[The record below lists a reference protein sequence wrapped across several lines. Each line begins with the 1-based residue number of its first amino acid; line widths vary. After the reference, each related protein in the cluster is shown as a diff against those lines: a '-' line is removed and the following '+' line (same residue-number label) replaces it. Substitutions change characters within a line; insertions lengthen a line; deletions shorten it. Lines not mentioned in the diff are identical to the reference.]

1 MEETKKSS
9 KMAIVPIQKLFI
21 TMGTP
26 IVLSMMLQA
35 AYNIIDSAF
44 LSNMKENGEAVLT
57 ALSLAFPIQLL
68 MVAIGVGTGVGV
80 NGLLARSL
88 GQGDKE
94 KASKTVGNGLTLVLI
109 YTVVF
114 VLFGFL
120 GVRPY
125 IASQSGN
132 GTVSAAVVDMAVD
145 YLQICCWF
153 SLGQCTFSVL
163 EKMLQATGRSLYSTI
178 AQIAG
183 AATNI
188 LLDPILIYG
197 WLGLPECGVKGAAYA
212 TVIGQFVSGIV
223 AFIFHM
229 KFNHEIDKSPKYM
242 KISGTTLKSI
252 YAVGFPAIIA
262 QAVMTVMTYGMNII
276 LGKILEVGENAITVY
291 GLYCKVQQLVTF
303 AAFGLRDAITPIVS
317 FNHGMHSKQRVKDG
331 IRYGLVYMAILMI
344 FGTIL
349 IESIA
354 IPLTKLF
361 SLSDQSYGLCLS
373 CMRIIS
379 LSFLFAGLN
388 VAFQRV
394 FQALERGMESLVVSL
409 CRQIIFILP
418 VAWALVQLINGASNA
433 SLVWWTFLIGEGATL
448 VISILM
454 FIPTYRKKVNAME
467 S

>member
-276 LGKILEVGENAITVY
+276 LGKIPEVGENAITVY

-331 IRYGLVYMAILMI
+331 IRYGLVYTAILMI

-354 IPLTKLF
+354 IPLTKLNT
-361 SLSDQSYGLCLS
+361 S
-373 CMRIIS
+373 
-379 LSFLFAGLN
+379 
-388 VAFQRV
+388 
-394 FQALERGMESLVVSL
+394 
-409 CRQIIFILP
+409 
-418 VAWALVQLINGASNA
+418 
-433 SLVWWTFLIGEGATL
+433 
-448 VISILM
+448 ISI
-454 FIPTYRKKVNAME
+454 
-467 S
+467 